1 MYLLNLF
8 YTQKDIFNRDFSRF
22 YHEGVKEIVT
32 SWEWY
37 FGISLLKIPSGD
49 FPGIPVA
56 KIRHFQCRGCTFDP
70 WSGS

>member
-32 SWEWY
+32 S
-37 FGISLLKIPSGD
+37 
-49 FPGIPVA
+49 
-56 KIRHFQCRGCTFDP
+56 
-70 WSGS
+70 